1 MTIGQR
7 IQARRKELGLTQTQ
21 LGERLG
27 NISKASICKV
37 EKDKEDLTLDRV
49 RKYADA
55 LYCSPGYLA
64 GWVDRAD
71 DRAIKMYESYINQP
85 QSVQDAIE
93 TLLRAPH
100 NKS

>member
-7 IQARRKELGLTQTQ
+7 IRERRKELGLSQEE
-21 LGERLG
+21 LGKRLG
-27 NISKASICKV
+27 GITRAAVCDT
-37 EKDKEDLTLDRV
+37 EKDKKDMTLDRV
-49 RKYADA
+49 RRYAEA
-55 LYCSPGYLA
+55 LHCSPGYLA

-71 DRAIKMYESYINQP
+71 DRAIRMYESYINQP